1 MNKFDK
7 FDDLSFARKLGGC
20 ATLLV
25 LPVSAGIALGVFCS
39 GLGIIP
45 FLTIVAVVAPLVGI
59 VSNYLFL
66 KVVKERVIDE

>member
-1 MNKFDK
+1 MNKYR
-7 FDDLSFARKLGGC
+7 DLNLVRKLGVFV
-20 ATLLV
+20 TLLV

-66 KVVKERVIDE
+66 KVIKERVFDE